1 MAAGCELE
9 ARERVDGDGIHLDA
23 ADVADGDLGIARLQE
38 AAHAVREAGKVLARD
53 RSLDAE
59 RERA

>member
-1 MAAGCELE
+1 VAAGCELE
-9 ARERVDGDGIHLDA
+9 ARERVDGDGIDLDA

-38 AAHAVREAGKVLARD
+38 AAHAVGEAGKVLARD

>member
-1 MAAGCELE
+1 VAAGCELE

-23 ADVADGDLGIARLQE
+23 ADVADGDLGIARSQQV
-38 AAHAVREAGKVLARD
+38 AHAVGETGKVLARD
-53 RSLDAE
+53 RPLDAE

>member
-1 MAAGCELE
+1 VTAGCELE
-9 ARERVDGDGIHLDA
+9 ARERVDRDGIHLDA

-38 AAHAVREAGKVLARD
+38 AAHAVGEAGKVLVRD